1 MISTNKYIGIANIN
15 SVIGSPVGV
24 ITADN
29 IRIKINN
36 SGLLSVKLF
45 TLIIFLLRRKR
56 IIRGNWKDI
65 PKSNEI
71 LIMNWK

>member
-29 IRIKINN
+29 ISIKINN

-45 TLIIFLLRRKR
+45 TLMIFLLRRKR
-56 IIRGNWKDI
+56 IIRGNWKEI

>member
-29 IRIKINN
+29 ISIKINN

-45 TLIIFLLRRKR
+45 TLMIFLLRRKR
-56 IIRGNWKDI
+56 IIRGNWKEFQ
-65 PKSNEI
+65 KVMKF
-71 LIMNWK
+71 L

>member
-24 ITADN
+24 ITADS

>member
-29 IRIKINN
+29 ISIKINN

-45 TLIIFLLRRKR
+45 TLMIFLLRRKR
-56 IIRGNWKDI
+56 IIRGNWKEI

-71 LIMNWK
+71 LIMN

>member
-29 IRIKINN
+29 ISIKINN

-45 TLIIFLLRRKR
+45 TLMIFLLRRKR
-56 IIRGNWKDI
+56 MIRGNWKEI

-71 LIMNWK
+71 LIMN

>member
-29 IRIKINN
+29 IRIKTNN

>member
-36 SGLLSVKLF
+36 SDLLSVKLF